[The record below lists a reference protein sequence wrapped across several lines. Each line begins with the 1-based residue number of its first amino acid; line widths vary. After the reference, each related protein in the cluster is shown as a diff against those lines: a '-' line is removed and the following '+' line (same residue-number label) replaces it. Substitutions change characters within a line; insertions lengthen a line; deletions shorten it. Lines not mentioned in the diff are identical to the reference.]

1 MSLWVTPRPPLT
13 LHCTLPLPFAC
24 WGHIEC
30 PSGVVVAS
38 ASQPTPWLS
47 FLCTAIAGTG
57 TNAAYVERCSAI
69 PKWMGPRDGLMV
81 VNMEW
86 GGFGSARAGR
96 SILPVRGPCTHIHAR
111 KHSCCHCCLPF
122 APAPQAYCMSVL
134 CACLCLCI
142 VQLTSVDNK
151 LDALSPNPS
160 KQRFEKTM
168 SGGCCSFTPAPNVLA
183 LSGQPVTHGCGGV
196 ATNRM

>member
-1 MSLWVTPRPPLT
+1 M
-13 LHCTLPLPFAC
+13 
-24 WGHIEC
+24 
-30 PSGVVVAS
+30 
-38 ASQPTPWLS
+38 
-47 FLCTAIAGTG
+47 
-57 TNAAYVERCSAI
+57 ERCSAI

-196 ATNRM
+196 ATNCHVIHCSQVAPKRGSSPVSCHVSPLMLAVITCCDHLCVWSLVSVTACVCGRLCVVCRHVPG